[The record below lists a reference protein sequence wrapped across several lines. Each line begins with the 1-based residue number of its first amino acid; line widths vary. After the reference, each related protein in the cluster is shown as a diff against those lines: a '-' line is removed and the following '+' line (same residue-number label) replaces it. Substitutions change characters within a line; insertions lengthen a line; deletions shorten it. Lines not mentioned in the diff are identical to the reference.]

1 MNCDIILD
9 DSVKSGSVVTT
20 ILPSGE
26 YSTFKFPSGTL
37 LRQDIPQSQD
47 CIRLLQNRNYN
58 STSAGFIAAVLP
70 KPGKTYGPGFLPA
83 RLVLMQGVHN
93 ASGSLKLIVHP
104 WNFRCSEKSLPTL
117 IREMSLEDLVE
128 SLFDP
133 VPQEIDA
140 CVGEVLYFNQVSGPK
155 HSSWLSSVVVLEHYN
170 GSKYFESAP
179 MQDNWGGKVFMNPCA
194 MQRYEFIRFPEK
206 TLRMKSNMKLCKNRC
221 RISSYLCLP
230 KCVAARNQNLTLLM
244 CLRVHFDE
252 MLNFFFQPLPSPRD
266 CDYQEFVPITRK
278 QACKLD
284 AITKTGVSIEKYNT
298 ILHLLA
304 TENGKGILKF
314 RRMDVSGKRS
324 KFIVSIVA
332 QPTSGYKSFAT
343 KEDQAYIWSENVSKP
358 FVRDF
363 DVPEGIVFGF
373 FYPSMYEQVLEE
385 NHDIHSFFDD
395 NRDLH
400 PQVTGLNPPF
410 SIQ

>member
-37 LRQDIPQSQD
+37 LRQDIPQRQD

-117 IREMSLEDLVE
+117 IREMSLEDLVQ

-155 HSSWLSSVVVLEHYN
+155 HSSWLSSVVVLEHGN

-206 TLRMKSNMKLCKNRC
+206 TL
-221 RISSYLCLP
+221 
-230 KCVAARNQNLTLLM
+230 
-244 CLRVHFDE
+244 
-252 MLNFFFQPLPSPRD
+252 
-266 CDYQEFVPITRK
+266 
-278 QACKLD
+278 
-284 AITKTGVSIEKYNT
+284 
-298 ILHLLA
+298 
-304 TENGKGILKF
+304 
-314 RRMDVSGKRS
+314 
-324 KFIVSIVA
+324 
-332 QPTSGYKSFAT
+332 
-343 KEDQAYIWSENVSKP
+343 
-358 FVRDF
+358 
-363 DVPEGIVFGF
+363 
-373 FYPSMYEQVLEE
+373 
-385 NHDIHSFFDD
+385 
-395 NRDLH
+395 
-400 PQVTGLNPPF
+400 
-410 SIQ
+410 